1 LGVNLARSIRSR
13 LRPVALRV
21 AGLPPVP
28 TFGGLA
34 ARHTEWSLVSSA
46 DDLQPQPTD
55 ALMGLLLAGSE
66 AARHIQLEQL
76 ASRCT
81 PEQARY
87 IRQWPGEHYRLLA
100 GLVKVMQPRKIVEI
114 GTATGMSALALL
126 AFAPP
131 ETELVTYD
139 LIEWS
144 SYPES
149 VLRPEDFGKQI
160 TQRLMDV
167 SRPDVF
173 ESQKDVLAEAQIM
186 FIDGPKD
193 GLFEPR
199 FTDLLVS
206 ELRGRSTILV
216 YDDIRLVNMLQFW
229 RELPLAKLDAT
240 SLGHWSGTGLA
251 SVA

>member
-1 LGVNLARSIRSR
+1 
-13 LRPVALRV
+13 
-21 AGLPPVP
+21 
-28 TFGGLA
+28 
-34 ARHTEWSLVSSA
+34 
-46 DDLQPQPTD
+46 
-55 ALMGLLLAGSE
+55 
-66 AARHIQLEQL
+66 
-76 ASRCT
+76 
-81 PEQARY
+81 
-87 IRQWPGEHYRLLA
+87 
-100 GLVKVMQPRKIVEI
+100 
-114 GTATGMSALALL
+114 
-126 AFAPP
+126 
-131 ETELVTYD
+131 
-139 LIEWS
+139 
-144 SYPES
+144 
-149 VLRPEDFGKQI
+149 
-160 TQRLMDV
+160 MDV